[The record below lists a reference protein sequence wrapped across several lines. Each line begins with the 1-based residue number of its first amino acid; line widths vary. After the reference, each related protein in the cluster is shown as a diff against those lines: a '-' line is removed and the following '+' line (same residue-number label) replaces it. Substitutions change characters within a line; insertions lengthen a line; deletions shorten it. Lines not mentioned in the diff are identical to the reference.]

1 MERTDDMIN
10 FDPEVGQSRTVRR
23 WLEDRQDLCR
33 LLLAEETAAQTYLHL
48 ARQLGG
54 NGAAVLQRMAR
65 EAHAHSAC
73 LEGICLLATGE
84 APAIGTMPPETG
96 DPRIL
101 LRKCYGRAMRILATY
116 EARRTDPEYGPVLA
130 RLAAQQQDH
139 CRAILELV
147 GRQ

>member
-1 MERTDDMIN
+1 MIN
-10 FDPEVGQSRTVRR
+10 FDPEVRTTPTVRR

-54 NGAAVLQRMAR
+54 SAGPVLQRIAR
-65 EAHAHSAC
+65 EAHAHNAC

-84 APAIGTMPPETG
+84 VPAIGTLPPETG
-96 DPRIL
+96 DAKIL

-116 EARRTDPEYGPVLA
+116 EARRSDPEYGPVLT
-130 RLAAQQQDH
+130 RLAEQQQDH
-139 CRAILELV
+139 CKTILQLL
-147 GRQ
+147 GNL